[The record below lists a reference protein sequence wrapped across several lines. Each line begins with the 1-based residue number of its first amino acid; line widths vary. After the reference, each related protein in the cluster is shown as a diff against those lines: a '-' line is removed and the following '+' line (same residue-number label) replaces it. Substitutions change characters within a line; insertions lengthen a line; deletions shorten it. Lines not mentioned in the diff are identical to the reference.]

1 MVKDFVEESLTNDSC
16 KFSFESQ
23 FVKESTMS
31 NRDDPCNIDPSVA
44 ALLLDLPETAS
55 SNDVKVRM
63 GMIRLSQAGIHGN
76 ATYAATVLQHAF
88 AESKRSQQA
97 HGLLGDKLSMLERRL
112 AKMPIGVDHDDDAS
126 NVRRRA
132 SAAKPNADADT
143 PHANDRSPASEET
156 DVDPSSILRVVREES
171 LTQCL
176 LFQIKNIEEDR
187 KLLREQENR
196 LRDRLKG
203 LERLIEETDPG
214 NNEWR
219 NAFSASREYAVP
231 SSGIDCVVCH
241 TQPAERAIIPCGHL
255 CLCDGCSRTLVASSS
270 TLWYCPLCRGSLLST
285 LRIYIPK

>member
-1 MVKDFVEESLTNDSC
+1 MAVFISESICQNL
-16 KFSFESQ
+16 
-23 FVKESTMS
+23 TMS
-31 NRDDPCNIDPSVA
+31 NSNEPCNIDPSVA

-219 NAFSASREYAVP
+219 NAFSESREYAVP

-255 CLCDGCSRTLVASSS
+255 CLCDGCSRTLVGSSS